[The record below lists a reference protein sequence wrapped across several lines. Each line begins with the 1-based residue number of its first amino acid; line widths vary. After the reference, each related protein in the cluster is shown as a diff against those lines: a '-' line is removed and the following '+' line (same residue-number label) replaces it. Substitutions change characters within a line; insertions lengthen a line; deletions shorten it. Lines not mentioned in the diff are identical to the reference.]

1 VIHFV
6 LLYDCICR
14 EHTVANSDVQV
25 ASRLHPLRTRHL
37 SLQSLLTPFDSFIY
51 LFKIIMKICFLFLNI
66 DKDTDEKVYL
76 PYSIARN
83 IASPLID
90 RALLS
95 EVIAWRLPSKLY
107 MHACISPCLL
117 SIARIASICAPPR
130 ERISLLFRK
139 TIIKRYIKYP
149 NNVRILIK

>member
-1 VIHFV
+1 M
-6 LLYDCICR
+6 
-14 EHTVANSDVQV
+14 TNSDVQM

-37 SLQSLLTPFDSFIY
+37 SLQSLLAPFDSFIY
-51 LFKIIMKICFLFLNI
+51 LLKIIMEICLLLNI

-76 PYSIARN
+76 PYSTARN

-95 EVIAWRLPSKLY
+95 EVIAWLLPSKLY
-107 MHACISPCLL
+107 MRACISPCLS
-117 SIARIASICAPPR
+117 SIARTASICAPPR

-149 NNVRILIK
+149 NNVRVLITIK